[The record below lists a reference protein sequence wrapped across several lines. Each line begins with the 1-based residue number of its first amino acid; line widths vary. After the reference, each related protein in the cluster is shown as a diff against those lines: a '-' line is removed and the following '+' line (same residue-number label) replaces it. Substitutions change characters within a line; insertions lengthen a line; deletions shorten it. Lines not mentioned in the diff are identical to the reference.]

1 MQGNC
6 DEIKE
11 GENFKTFI
19 LSQRH
24 QKCQNRMKVKKANID
39 NLSNSTEIL
48 ELQKAGRNA
57 EDSCFN
63 TERSCPNRL

>member
-11 GENFKTFI
+11 EENFKTFI

-24 QKCQNRMKVKKANID
+24 QKCQNRMKVKK
-39 NLSNSTEIL
+39 SEH
-48 ELQKAGRNA
+48 R
-57 EDSCFN
+57 
-63 TERSCPNRL
+63 